1 MSYFLPPT
9 GQFQPEEQPRR
20 YARVIGKAR
29 GRQMEPGIPRDWT
42 PVLDVHPTALRPDCI
57 TGYCWL
63 QFSDRVREVHR
74 RFLEFWYDPP
84 GCALTDDELALLRRL
99 AAADEPVMLQA
110 VDRSTRAEHAF
121 DDQVDALRRL
131 RTSGWISLETWP
143 AGKGQHGPARR
154 RYVAAQAGLTPAG
167 RESLEVMGF

>member
-1 MSYFLPPT
+1 
-9 GQFQPEEQPRR
+9 
-20 YARVIGKAR
+20 
-29 GRQMEPGIPRDWT
+29 MEPGIPRDWT
-42 PVLDVHPTALRPDCI
+42 PVVDVHPTALRPDCI

-74 RFLEFWYDPP
+74 RHLEFWYDPP
-84 GCALTDDELALLRRL
+84 GCALTDEELALLRRL
-99 AAADEPVMLQA
+99 GAADEPVMLQA

-131 RTSGWISLETWP
+131 RTSGWIVLETWP
-143 AGKGQHGPARR
+143 AGKGERGPARR

-167 RESLEVMGF
+167 REALELMGF